1 MSNLPQQINELNG
14 VSNSYQVAKC
24 ELCKGD
30 HQTGLCPPVLAEE
43 VNYMNNNQ
51 GPRQNQHP
59 NPPPYQQNYPP
70 RNNNQGY
77 QQRPN
82 NQGYQQQTFQPYTQ
96 PPPQQQQGGQSKLE
110 ETMNQFMQL

>member
-1 MSNLPQQINELNG
+1 MSKLPQQIKELNG

-30 HQTGLCPPVLAEE
+30 HQTGFYPPVLAEE

-51 GPRQNQHP
+51 GPRQNQYS
-59 NPPPYQQNYPP
+59 NPPPYQQNYLS
-70 RNNNQGY
+70 RN
-77 QQRPN
+77 N

-96 PPPQQQQGGQSKLE
+96 PPPQQQGGQAKLE
-110 ETMNQFMQL
+110 ET